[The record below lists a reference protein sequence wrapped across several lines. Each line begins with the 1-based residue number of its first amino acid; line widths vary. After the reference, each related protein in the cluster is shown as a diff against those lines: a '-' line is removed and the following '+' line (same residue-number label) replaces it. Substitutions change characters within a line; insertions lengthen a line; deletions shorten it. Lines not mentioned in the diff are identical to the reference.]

1 MKERSQIDAMRA
13 AVRGDIE
20 RSRARQQGSPIVQP
34 DDDRV
39 EDRIQPVPETDSGP
53 EPKLVEPE
61 PVEPEPVEPELVEPE
76 LVEPELV
83 EPETEPVEAEPV
95 APEPVA
101 RKPWSSIFSSLFKRR

>member
-53 EPKLVEPE
+53 EPKLVAPE
-61 PVEPEPVEPELVEPE
+61 PVEPEPVAPEPVPVEPE
-76 LVEPELV
+76 PVAP
-83 EPETEPVEAEPV
+83 EPVEAEPV

>member
-39 EDRIQPVPETDSGP
+39 EDRIQPVPQTDSGP
-53 EPKLVEPE
+53 EPEPVEPEAVEPE
-61 PVEPEPVEPELVEPE
+61 PVEPEPVEPEAVEPE
-76 LVEPELV
+76 
-83 EPETEPVEAEPV
+83 PVEQEPV

-101 RKPWSSIFSSLFKRR
+101 RKPRSSILSLLFRRR